1 MSMINLFLQKR
12 KMHESQYG
20 FVMVFI
26 AYALSVM
33 MLFVGSDLFYNI
45 NSTAAGVSTTD
56 EETIEKMKK
65 EMPDLKAAEITA
77 ILMQSKELYPFA
89 IAEISEVGLGRIQAK
104 VESTDNSAKEPE
116 VRKEALLLRNEFSGL
131 NPDGGMEIALEPE
144 SVSGIVASP
153 EGLLLGDMATQETKA
168 EKAAQVKDN
177 TDTAKDT
184 AKVADKKEIYS
195 MSAEE
200 DATDYVYDVTEEEI
214 GMLQRIV
221 QAEAGGEDM
230 IGKILIV
237 NVVMNRIADK
247 SFPDTVEKVIFQNK
261 DGEYQFSPVDDKSY
275 WSVKVSKKTKEAV
288 VRALEG
294 EDYSKGALYFIARKR
309 TKSSSA
315 EWFDNNLEWL
325 FKHGGHEFYKER

>member
-45 NSTAAGVSTTD
+45 NSTAAGISTTD

-65 EMPDLKAAEITA
+65 EMPDLQAAELTA
-77 ILMQSKELYPFA
+77 LLMQSKELFPFA
-89 IAEISEVGLGRIQAK
+89 LAEISEMGLGRIQAK
-104 VESTDNSAKEPE
+104 VEGTENSVNEPE
-116 VRKEALLLRNEFSGL
+116 VRKEALLLRNEFAGL
-131 NPDGGMEIALEPE
+131 NPDGGMELTLEPE

-153 EGLLLGDMATQETKA
+153 EDLLQAGTAKQETKA
-168 EKAAQVKDN
+168 EKDAQ
-177 TDTAKDT
+177 AKDSADA
-184 AKVADKKEIYS
+184 AKDAAKEADKKEIYS

-200 DATDYVYDVTEEEI
+200 DATDYVYDVTEKEI

-261 DGEYQFSPVDDKSY
+261 DGEYQFSPIDDKSY

-325 FKHGGHEFYKER
+325 FKHGGHEFYKEK